1 MKFHHKGALAAQV
14 LLLAACGQVPVHTE
28 ASHPAL
34 AVAQEASQTAE
45 TAEMAQTA
53 PVPSDKLTQEQVM
66 ARVNVDNSVFFP
78 AAGTE
83 LDAAAVKRLAEHAGR
98 LKAEGGIVTLY
109 GYTDHQGSPS
119 YNLAIAEQ
127 RVNAVASVLRRNGV
141 AATQIR
147 RNAVGSERVPTACR
161 SVQCR
166 QLMRRV
172 ELVFGE

>member
-1 MKFHHKGALAAQV
+1 MRFHHGGALAALA
-14 LLLAACGQVPVHTE
+14 LLLAACGQVPVRTE
-28 ASHPAL
+28 ELRPAPL
-34 AVAQEASQTAE
+34 VAQEAPQI
-45 TAEMAQTA
+45 AQVA
-53 PVPSDKLTQEQVM
+53 PVPSDKLTQEQIM
-66 ARVNVDNSVFFP
+66 AQVNVDHSVFFP

-83 LDAAAVKRLAEHAGR
+83 LDAVALRRLAEHAER
-98 LKAEGGIVTLY
+98 LKADGGIVTLY
-109 GYTDHQGSPS
+109 GYTDHLGSPS

-127 RVNAVASVLRRNGV
+127 RVNAVASVLRRHGV
-141 AATQIR
+141 AAMQIR

>member
-1 MKFHHKGALAAQV
+1 MRFHHGCALAALA
-14 LLLAACGQVPVHTE
+14 LLLAACGQVPVRTE

-53 PVPSDKLTQEQVM
+53 PVPSDKLTQEQIM
-66 ARVNVDNSVFFP
+66 AQVNVDHSVFFP

-83 LDAAAVKRLAEHAGR
+83 LDVVALRRLAEHAER
-98 LKAEGGIVTLY
+98 LKADGGIVTLY
-109 GYTDHQGSPS
+109 GYTDHLGSPS

-127 RVNAVASVLRRNGV
+127 RVNAVASVLRRHGV
-141 AATQIR
+141 AAMQIR